1 MNDSNDSETKNLP
14 AVACDA
20 SVVSLKRPV
29 LGLADAVAHCQ
40 IVFAHAWM
48 VRTFVKHSETV
59 EDFPE
64 LMQVVRTV
72 FDTARAL
79 EPKVAEPAGYL
90 TTLRKKIGKLRAA
103 ADQFR
108 VDAPAASDH
117 ENFRQAVISL
127 DGCVAELERVLSL
140 FPPPPPPSLPANFRQ
155 VIASSSLGGTKPE
168 ADEAGRD
175 GNTDGR

>member
-1 MNDSNDSETKNLP
+1 MMTHEIESPLKNSNSGGVNLP
-14 AVACDA
+14 SIKPEVLSPAEAVT
-20 SVVSLKRPV
+20 
-29 LGLADAVAHCQ
+29 HCQ

-59 EDFPE
+59 EEFPE

-79 EPKVAEPAGYL
+79 EPKVSEPAGYL

-127 DGCVAELERVLSL
+127 DGCVAELERVLAL
-140 FPPPPPPSLPANFRQ
+140 FPPPPPPSLPANFRRT
-155 VIASSSLGGTKPE
+155 IPSSSLGATQPE
-168 ADEAGRD
+168 ENAAGRE

>member
-1 MNDSNDSETKNLP
+1 MTIDSETKVLP
-14 AVACDA
+14 SVADA
-20 SVVSLKRPV
+20 TSCPALKRPI
-29 LGLADAVAHCQ
+29 LALAEAVAHCQ
-40 IVFAHAWM
+40 VVFAHAWM

-79 EPKVAEPAGYL
+79 EPKANDPAAYL

-108 VDAPAASDH
+108 ADSPAASDH

-127 DGCVAELERVLSL
+127 DGCVVELERVLAL
-140 FPPPPPPSLPANFRQ
+140 FPPPPPPSLPANFRR
-155 VIASSSLGGTKPE
+155 VLPSSSVGVTNE
-168 ADEAGRD
+168 SVADEAR
-175 GNTDGR
+175 

>member
-1 MNDSNDSETKNLP
+1 MTIDSETKVLP
-14 AVACDA
+14 SVADGTSCPA
-20 SVVSLKRPV
+20 LKRPI
-29 LGLADAVAHCQ
+29 LALADAVAHCQ
-40 IVFAHAWM
+40 VVFAHAWM

-79 EPKVAEPAGYL
+79 EPKVAEPAAYL

-127 DGCVAELERVLSL
+127 DGCVVELERVLAL
-140 FPPPPPPSLPANFRQ
+140 FPPPPPPSLPANFRRAT
-155 VIASSSLGGTKPE
+155 ASSSLGGTNE
-168 ADEAGRD
+168 SVADRNEME
-175 GNTDGR
+175 

>member
-1 MNDSNDSETKNLP
+1 MTNDSDDPETKGLP
-14 AVACDA
+14 AATSDV
-20 SVVSLKRPV
+20 SGGSLKRPV
-29 LGLADAVAHCQ
+29 LALVDAVAHCQ
-40 IVFAHAWM
+40 VVFAHAWM

-79 EPKVAEPAGYL
+79 EPKVTDPAGYL
-90 TTLRKKIGKLRAA
+90 MTLRKKIGKLRAA

-108 VDAPAASDH
+108 ADAPAASDH

-127 DGCVAELERVLSL
+127 DGCIAELDRVLAL
-140 FPPPPPPSLPANFRQ
+140 FPPPPPPSLPANFRR
-155 VIASSSLGGTKPE
+155 VLASSSVGVTNE
-168 ADEAGRD
+168 SAADEAR
-175 GNTDGR
+175 